1 MQDEWFRSGEGFFII
16 YAIVERRTLEEA
28 ARLREKVLRIK
39 NKDKVAMVL
48 CGNKADLEHER
59 QVPASEGKN
68 LAAKWGK
75 YRENNHK
82 ITYTSS
88 QAALSSRHQQRII
101 QILQKHSKH
110 SFVRFDYSEKQQP
123 LAVWRRPQQ
132 ASRGKKARR
141 GAFCSKLLIRH
152 VNFCV
157 WVAINDEEGCC
168 VRLL

>member
-75 YRENNHK
+75 YWANNHK
-82 ITYTSS
+82 NDLHIFAGCPFFETSAKNHSNITE
-88 QAALSSRHQQRII
+88 AFEAL
-101 QILQKHSKH
+101 
-110 SFVRFDYSEKQQP
+110 VREVRLFRKTTTVGGVAP
-123 LAVWRRPQQ
+123 APTGL
-132 ASRGKKARR
+132 GKKGKKRCIL
-141 GAFCSKLLIRH
+141 F
-152 VNFCV
+152 
-157 WVAINDEEGCC
+157 
-168 VRLL
+168 